1 MLGILDN
8 IWNTLMAIVLFVATL
23 YFIWALTPWGQKV
36 LHKLPPT
43 DDPSGNDNIKRKPW
57 DYM

>member
-1 MLGILDN
+1 MLDILEN
-8 IWNTLMAIVLFVATL
+8 ILSTLWIIFLFAVTL
-23 YFIWALTPWGQKV
+23 YLIWALTPWGQKV

-43 DDPSGNDNIKRKPW
+43 DDPSGNNNITRKPW